1 MAEMCGMQ
9 LYKNPEN
16 PTLLLLHGFPSS
28 SHMFRELIPELED
41 KFYLIAPDFPGFGQT
56 ESPSRSEFDYTFDH
70 LAKIVDKFTE
80 AIGLAHFAMYIFDYG
95 APIGMRLAT
104 WYPERIHAPNQYDLG
119 HLRGRGRCL
128 AG

>member
-41 KFYLIAPDFPGFGQT
+41 KFYLIAPVFPGFGQT

-80 AIGLAHFAMYIFDYG
+80 AMPWRAITA
-95 APIGMRLAT
+95 R
-104 WYPERIHAPNQYDLG
+104 
-119 HLRGRGRCL
+119 LRGIFESFSSKFVFFQPSWQT
-128 AG
+128 